1 MFALI
6 ISTVLLGQSV
16 LDPDTQQQ
24 KEWLLANLI
33 TSLGFDTN
41 RMMEVERHLDGLS
54 PSQIRILVQI
64 YKTKLEERNKMLAQQ
79 QAYYEQ
85 SSLNQAQ
92 LNLERAK
99 AYRDQLGREYQYS
112 ITVKQQEMELM
123 RRATY
128 YQNWAL
134 QNQNNGYGHYRSG
147 HHHRYY

>member
-6 ISTVLLGQSV
+6 VSTVLLGQSI
-16 LDPDTQQQ
+16 LDSETQQQ

-41 RMMEVERHLDGLS
+41 KMMEVERHLDGLS

-85 SSLNQAQ
+85 SLLNQSK
-92 LNLERAK
+92 LNLEKVR
-99 AYRDQLGREYQYS
+99 AYRDHLSREYQYS
-112 ITVKQQEMELM
+112 ITVKQQEIELM

-134 QNQNNGYGHYRSG
+134 QNNYQRGCYR
-147 HHHRYY
+147 HRIY